1 MTRTPAIL
9 LHRECAAV
17 RVPSGEGAMLPEGI
31 PVYLVQSLG
40 GSFTVQAP
48 TVGGLFR
55 VSADDADA
63 LGLDAPPADAA
74 PRPAAKGP
82 ASEDAVWAALKQCY
96 DPEIPVNI
104 VDLGLVYDLAVS
116 PARGGSPARGV
127 GSHVTMKMTRTGLV
141 YDLTV
146 TPVRGA
152 PPARG
157 GPAAA
162 GSSHVTL
169 KMTLT
174 APGCGMGPAIAADAR
189 GRILAVPGVVSA
201 DVHLVWDP
209 PWSAEM
215 MTPEG
220 RRILGV

>member
-9 LHRECAAV
+9 LGRDCAAV
-17 RVPSGEGAMLPEGI
+17 RVPSGEGAMLPSGI

-55 VSADDADA
+55 IAAADADA
-63 LGLDAPPADAA
+63 LGLEAPLPEA
-74 PRPAAKGP
+74 PKPAAKAGP
-82 ASEDAVWAALKQCY
+82 VDEADVWRALRQCY
-96 DPEIPVNI
+96 DPEIPVNV
-104 VDLGLVYDLAVS
+104 VDL
-116 PARGGSPARGV
+116 
-127 GSHVTMKMTRTGLV
+127 GLV

-146 TPVRGA
+146 TPVPGGSPGDGA
-152 PPARG
+152 NVA
-157 GPAAA
+157 
-162 GSSHVTL
+162 V

-174 APGCGMGPAIAADAR
+174 APGCGMGPTIAADAR
-189 GRILAVPGVVSA
+189 ARILALPGVASA
-201 DVHLVWDP
+201 DVALVWDP

-215 MTPEG
+215 MSPEG

>member
-104 VDLGLVYDLAVS
+104 VDLGLVYDL
-116 PARGGSPARGV
+116 
-127 GSHVTMKMTRTGLV
+127 
-141 YDLTV
+141 TV